1 MLKPAIVF
9 FTLLALA
16 APVAAEIIIIHTG
29 LVITEASNLA
39 RGPNATT
46 NAAPLLGPENQV
58 GRIAP
63 GYSADMIAVD
73 GDPLSDVRVLEK
85 VEFVMVRGRVI
96 E

>member
-1 MLKPAIVF
+1 MLKPTAVYF
-9 FTLLALA
+9 RLLALA
-16 APVAAEIIIIHTG
+16 VPVAAETIIIHTG
-29 LVITEASNLA
+29 PVIAEASKLA
-39 RGPNATT
+39 RGPSATT
-46 NAAPLLGPENQV
+46 TAAPLLGPENQV

>member
-1 MLKPAIVF
+1 MLKPTAAF
-9 FTLLALA
+9 FTLLALV
-16 APVAAEIIIIHTG
+16 APVAAETIFIHAG
-29 LVITEASNLA
+29 PVITDASNLA
-39 RGPNATT
+39 RGPSATT